1 MFRIKSQPDP
11 RPSTG
16 LRFFLIND
24 RKNSVNEVFLPARLL
39 YGFGVGLVILVLV
52 LGAAAIG
59 YLSDTQYALRV
70 SSLKS
75 QNAELVNILE
85 DMKVRLDDAETQLS
99 TLVNK
104 DEALRVYANLPPIDD
119 DIRALGTGG
128 TISEINRGYDNL
140 IPSSDVSFTE
150 LMGNLGAL
158 TREINLQRNSY
169 EQIYNKLNKDINR
182 LRFTPSISPVTK
194 GYLTSPFGTRPDPW
208 TGEIRPH
215 HGQDFGVLTGTPV
228 FATADGVVKARNG
241 RTGYG
246 KTIIIDH
253 GYGIKTFYAHLN
265 KYMIRPGDKVKR
277 GQLIAYSGNTG
288 RSTGPHLHYEVRINN
303 VPVNPRHYFLSG
315 KMEL

>member
-1 MFRIKSQPDP
+1 
-11 RPSTG
+11 
-16 LRFFLIND
+16 
-24 RKNSVNEVFLPARLL
+24 VFLPARLL